1 MSDDVK
7 STFYNIG
14 NTYASAHVG
23 LNQTVLREEWGFKGM
38 LETDYFSGLN
48 YGYQTADQ
56 AIRGYTD
63 IMLASTETTNHVTDH
78 SATSVIA
85 MRRAAHNILY
95 TAVNSW
101 RYADG
106 EPADPMPAWQIA
118 MIMADVVLGV
128 VLVGLEAIAIRRQS
142 ISSGCRLI
150 HTRSRSRNRCRADT
164 EWIQAYK
171 AKNRPKTMD
180 TWG

>member
-1 MSDDVK
+1 
-7 STFYNIG
+7 
-14 NTYASAHVG
+14 
-23 LNQTVLREEWGFKGM
+23 M

-128 VLVGLEAIAIRRQS
+128 ALVGLEAIAIRRFAS
-142 ISSGCRLI
+142 RRRAVAGADSG
-150 HTRSRSRNRCRADT
+150 TAAGVTVPAAADMP
-164 EWIQAYK
+164 ESDAE
-171 AKNRPKTMD
+171 
-180 TWG
+180 

>member
-1 MSDDVK
+1 MMGA
-7 STFYNIG
+7 FNYIG

-23 LNQTVLREEWGFKGM
+23 LNKTVLRDEWGFRGM
-38 LETDYFSGLN
+38 LESGPN

-63 IMLASTETTNHVTDH
+63 IMLATADTTNHVTDH

-85 MRRAAHNILY
+85 MRRASHNILY

-106 EPADPMPAWQIA
+106 QPDANMPAWQIA
-118 MIMADVVLGV
+118 MIVVDAVLGV
-128 VLVGLEAIAIRRQS
+128 VLVGLEVLAVCRFLIRRKS
-142 ISSGCRLI
+142 
-150 HTRSRSRNRCRADT
+150 A
-164 EWIQAYK
+164 
-171 AKNRPKTMD
+171 TMAR
-180 TWG
+180 

>member
-1 MSDDVK
+1 MMGA
-7 STFYNIG
+7 FNYIG

-23 LNQTVLREEWGFKGM
+23 LNQAVLREEWGFKGM

-118 MIMADVVLGV
+118 MIMLTWCWVWHWLDLRRLPSGGLRAVAVLSLGPI
-128 VLVGLEAIAIRRQS
+128 LALPLA
-142 ISSGCRLI
+142 
-150 HTRSRSRNRCRADT
+150 
-164 EWIQAYK
+164 
-171 AKNRPKTMD
+171 
-180 TWG
+180 